1 MSVKAGVSYQAQP
14 GDRRAAAGGDVHFWP
29 NGPWLIAYAD
39 GTWTGN
45 WAILGVARVR
55 WLRFQGKPDQQ
66 RPAQRGIR

>member
-1 MSVKAGVSYQAQP
+1 
-14 GDRRAAAGGDVHFWP
+14 
-29 NGPWLIAYAD
+29 LIAYAD